1 MDGRNQVTGELLI
14 NLLSPFLQ
22 FLRLV
27 LSTDRM
33 ARIVM
38 LHSTM
43 ALEAERNSI
52 LDVVA
57 PAWFFRNQMVNL
69 DVDSARLLA

>member
-1 MDGRNQVTGELLI
+1 
-14 NLLSPFLQ
+14 
-22 FLRLV
+22 
-27 LSTDRM
+27 
-33 ARIVM
+33 
-38 LHSTM
+38 M